1 MVIIF
6 VLVLVTLVSCLYILC
21 QIGSKFSS
29 LDHCQL
35 ESMLTELFVLCQD
48 GEPCRVGVALID
60 LSTGLYTILAILSA
74 LEHRHKTNTGQH
86 VQCNLLSTQVR
97 VCARAPNI
105 NRPISC
111 SCLVY
116 HTQLNFSGLPHYCR
130 SQWYVQRFEREESEV
145 RDLFTLFDIMFLCCS
160 PGGSTDARRL
170 KLAQLSSTCKATWN
184 STSQSRT
191 ESGAYTCTLCFKKKF
206 TPRTFMITV

>member
-97 VCARAPNI
+97 VCNAMQVCACTRHKPADI
-105 NRPISC
+105 
-111 SCLVY
+111 V
-116 HTQLNFSGLPHYCR
+116 QLFSVSYTVEF
-130 SQWYVQRFEREESEV
+130 QWPATLLQKSVVCPEV
-145 RDLFTLFDIMFLCCS
+145 
-160 PGGSTDARRL
+160 
-170 KLAQLSSTCKATWN
+170 
-184 STSQSRT
+184 
-191 ESGAYTCTLCFKKKF
+191 
-206 TPRTFMITV
+206 